1 MKQEQKLTQTFES
14 PAKENFCTIN
24 GRQYA
29 TGIGGTGLYE
39 LLDSNKAY
47 FQGEAVLLIKDFV
60 LKDKLH
66 IEKEII
72 SALDKI

>member
-1 MKQEQKLTQTFES
+1 MNCL
-14 PAKENFCTIN
+14 N
-24 GRQYA
+24 
-29 TGIGGTGLYE
+29 
-39 LLDSNKAY
+39 LDKAY